1 MHKKHYT
8 QFRMSGITFEM
19 RINSYFIPNR
29 TLSSYIPGRT
39 KEGKDSCLVRGFWG
53 DITNSPYI
61 GFGVELNNQEEHDFF
76 YAHQDIYYKFHSQHI
91 TEWNL
96 ARYLTRLEKDEL
108 YELKF
113 TEHKKTPITDDD
125 ETRKLSEAERNKE
138 KEKLN
143 ESILSTEASVKDNN
157 NHNKILEKTVET
169 QKPLVNESEI
179 QDQINIDK
187 LSVNENNKEVA
198 NSTKDK
204 FELTEENRDKMLM
217 GFEFFDLK
225 VYLLS
230 GEIEQLFKKKK

>member
-1 MHKKHYT
+1 
-8 QFRMSGITFEM
+8 M

-39 KEGKDSCLVRGFWG
+39 KDGKDSCLVRGFWG

-113 TEHKKTPITDDD
+113 TEHKKTPNANEDDKK
-125 ETRKLSEAERNKE
+125 EMSESELKIEEENKE
-138 KEKLN
+138 KQKLN
-143 ESILSTEASVKDNN
+143 ESILSTEATVDDKNN
-157 NHNKILEKTVET
+157 NLKNENDKNKEKEENVTN
-169 QKPLVNESEI
+169 L
-179 QDQINIDK
+179 NIDN
-187 LSVNENNKEVA
+187 LTIQNNKEIP
-198 NSTKDK
+198 NSTSEN
-204 FELTEENRDKMLM
+204 FELNKENNDKMLM
-217 GFEFFDLK
+217 GFEYFDLK
-225 VYLLS
+225 IYLLT
-230 GEIEQLFKKKK
+230 GETDQFFKKKKYTF

>member
-1 MHKKHYT
+1 
-8 QFRMSGITFEM
+8 MSGISFEM
-19 RINSYFIPNR
+19 RINSYSIPNR

-113 TEHKKTPITDDD
+113 TEHKKTPVSD
-125 ETRKLSEAERNKE
+125 ENEKKEKSESENNKE

-143 ESILSTEASVKDNN
+143 ESILSTEISTQAYNN
-157 NHNKILEKTVET
+157 LGK
-169 QKPLVNESEI
+169 SE
-179 QDQINIDK
+179 NIDK
-187 LSVNENNKEVA
+187 QKDESEVNNVGIENLKIEEKKEIE
-198 NSTKDK
+198 NSIKGK
-204 FELTEENRDKMLM
+204 FELTEENKDKMLL
-217 GFEFFDLK
+217 GFEYFDLK
-225 VYLLS
+225 VYLTS
-230 GEIEQLFKKKK
+230 GEVEQLFKKKK

>member
-1 MHKKHYT
+1 MVHKKHYT
-8 QFRMSGITFEM
+8 QFRLSGITFEM

-39 KEGKDSCLVRGFWG
+39 KEGRDSCLVRGFWG

-108 YELKF
+108 YELKY
-113 TEHKKTPITDDD
+113 TEHKKTPV
-125 ETRKLSEAERNKE
+125 SEENEKKEMSESEKNKD

-143 ESILSTEASVKDNN
+143 ESILFTEDS
-157 NHNKILEKTVET
+157 
-169 QKPLVNESEI
+169 Q
-179 QDQINIDK
+179 IDK
-187 LSVNENNKEVA
+187 NLDNKNEVEKPKDKSDINDDNIHNEKLSISDKKEIS

-204 FELTEENRDKMLM
+204 FDLNEENKDKMLM
-217 GFEFFDLK
+217 GFEYFDLK

-230 GEIEQLFKKKK
+230 GEIDQLFKKKK